1 MNLSMVR
8 AEARARWDAPNGYKI
23 VLKVGLPLV
32 ASMASSTIMQFTDR
46 LFLSHYSLEAI
57 AAAVPAGMPF
67 LLVVLALMG
76 VAEYSGVFIAQFIGA
91 RMPEKVGKA
100 LWQALFI
107 SCLGTLA
114 LIAISFYSRPLFAL
128 AGHEPHL
135 QELEAQYFRILCL
148 GGGLSLFTASMSCF
162 FSGRGKTRPIMIAN
176 IAAALVNIPMD
187 YILIFGKFGFP
198 EMGIAGAAIATV
210 LGWATGC
217 VIITFMVFRPEHD
230 ATYKVWQSRGVDFP
244 MLGRILRYGIAGG
257 IEYFLE
263 FVGYTLFIF
272 LVGSL
277 GAGPLAVSNIISS
290 ISSLGFLPCLG
301 LHIATSTLVG
311 QAMGRKDPL
320 AAQKVTGNALHL
332 ALFYMG
338 LVALTFVLIPD
349 VYMDL
354 FKPGD
359 MSVEEFAAI
368 KDQGRVILYF
378 LAVYYLADAF
388 TLIYFGCLKGSGDI
402 WFVMFSVAFGA
413 GCLVAGA
420 VASLHFFPESLVS
433 LWVVFS
439 LYIILLAV
447 IGGIRFRSGRW
458 KKKRILDGMTA
469 D

>member
-1 MNLSMVR
+1 MNLSAVR
-8 AEARARWDAPNGYKI
+8 AKAQARWNDPTGYKV
-23 VLKVGLPLV
+23 VLKIGLPLV

-46 LFLSHYSLEAI
+46 LFLSHYSLDAI

-107 SCLGTLA
+107 SFLGTLV
-114 LIAISFYSRPLFAL
+114 LIAISFYAQPLFAL
-128 AGHEPHL
+128 AGHEPQL
-135 QELEAQYFRILCL
+135 QVLEVQYFRILCL
-148 GGGLSLFTASMSCF
+148 GGGFSLFTASMSCF

-176 IAAALVNIPMD
+176 IAAAMVNVPMD

-198 EMGIAGAAIATV
+198 EMGIEGAAIATV
-210 LGWATGC
+210 MGWVVGC
-217 VIITFMVFRPEHD
+217 TIITFMVFRPEHD
-230 ATYKVWQSRGVDFP
+230 TVYKVWQSRGIDLP
-244 MLGRILRYGIAGG
+244 MLARILRYGIAGG

-272 LVGSL
+272 LVGGL

-301 LHIATSTLVG
+301 LHVATSTLVG
-311 QAMGRKDPL
+311 QAMGRTDTL
-320 AAQKVTGNALHL
+320 SAQKVTNNALHL
-332 ALFYMG
+332 ALLYMG
-338 LVALTFVLIPD
+338 AVAVTFVIIPD

-359 MSVEEFAAI
+359 MPMAEFEGI

-378 LAVYYLADAF
+378 LAVYYIADAF

-402 WFVMFSVAFGA
+402 WFVMFSVFFGA
-413 GCLVAGA
+413 SCLVAGSI
-420 VASLHFFPESLVS
+420 ASLHFFPANLVA
-433 LWVVFS
+433 LWGVFS

-447 IGGIRFRSGRW
+447 IGGIRYKSGRW
-458 KKKRILDGMTA
+458 KKKRILDGMAA